1 MKQPVRPRAATAEP
15 AQPTT
20 EIAAPPERDRRP
32 GALDHFTDGMEAIAI
47 TAFIVMMG
55 ATLLQVAGRY
65 LEISMDWTEELA
77 RLLFLAAIMLGIAI
91 AIRRREHIVVD
102 FLYLKMSPGVRAAF
116 DVLFDLGVLLLLVIW
131 LRGAWRLMQL
141 NSGTT
146 FVMLPWIEVAYLY
159 AVEAAAIVL
168 MIVYVIADSVRRAR
182 LVMKAASS

>member
-1 MKQPVRPRAATAEP
+1 MKHPARRRAATAKTVR
-15 AQPTT
+15 PTT
-20 EIAAPPERDRRP
+20 EIAAPPAGDRGQ
-32 GALDHFTDGMEAIAI
+32 GALDLFTDGLEAIAI
-47 TAFIVMMG
+47 IAFIVMMG

-102 FLYLKMSPGVRAAF
+102 VLYLKMSPGVRAAF
-116 DVLFDLGVLLLLVIW
+116 DVLFDLGILLLLGIW
-131 LRGAWRLMQL
+131 LRGAWWLMQL

-159 AVEAAAIVL
+159 AVEAAAIAL
-168 MIVYVIADSVRRAR
+168 MIIYVIADSVRRAK

>member
-1 MKQPVRPRAATAEP
+1 M
-15 AQPTT
+15 T
-20 EIAAPPERDRRP
+20 EFAAPPDRGHGP
-32 GALDHFTDGMEAIAI
+32 LEWFTDSVEAVALA
-47 TAFIVMMG
+47 AFIVMMG

-77 RLLFLAAIMLGIAI
+77 RLLFLAAIMLGIAV

-102 FLYLKMSPGVRAAF
+102 VIYLRMPRGVRAAF
-116 DVLFDLGVLLLLVIW
+116 DVLFDLGILLLLATW
-131 LRGAWRLMQL
+131 LRGAWRLMLL

-168 MIVYVIADSVRRAR
+168 MIVYVLADAVRRTK
-182 LVMKAASS
+182 LVMKAARS